1 MVIMGGRSQEPQTC
15 PDALRSALVQMGGR
29 APAQTLFEQ
38 VRKLGHWTDASIWQT
53 MLSHTV
59 NVPPSYHLYGLVTPA
74 QRFLYMRED
83 GNYEM
88 YDRSW
93 HGRYEAGRRII

>member
-1 MVIMGGRSQEPQTC
+1 MAAAPRPRPSLRGQEIASGR
-15 PDALRSALVQMGGR
+15 RN
-29 APAQTLFEQ
+29 
-38 VRKLGHWTDASIWQT
+38 IWQI

-59 NVPPSYHLYGLVTPA
+59 NIPPSYHLYGLVTPA

-88 YDRSW
+88 YDRNW
-93 HGRYEAGRRII
+93 HGRYEAGRRIV